1 MVQQIILATL
11 NSKLT
16 QQVQNFSGSFT
27 KLNWESIGENI
38 ASRFLILITITIVF
52 GLIIWLGRVAIN
64 RAFKRYKSRTN
75 LTTNRTNTIHTLSL
89 NIFRYTCL
97 FFYLYAILS
106 LIGVPVG
113 TLIAGAGIFSI
124 ALGLGAQG
132 FVNDVVTGFFIL
144 LEQQLDV
151 GDTVSIGTIKGT
163 VTALGIRTTQVTSPD
178 GTLNFI
184 PNRNITIVSNYS
196 RNNMRVQIDIKIDTT
211 TPLDQLKNQI
221 EQVNKRLVPQF
232 SELQPDP
239 EIIGPTLNQDGVLV
253 YRIIIMTANG
263 TQEKIRSAFLTA
275 YLSSIRQAHINLM
288 T

>member
-1 MVQQIILATL
+1 MLATL

>member
-1 MVQQIILATL
+1 MNQFVLAAL

-16 QQVQNFSGSFT
+16 QQAQSFTSYFT
-27 KLNWESIGENI
+27 KLDWETIGEHI
-38 ASRFLILITITIVF
+38 ASRFLLLLVITIVF
-52 GLIIWLGRVAIN
+52 GLIIWIGRITIN
-64 RAFKRYKSRTN
+64 HAFKRYISRSP
-75 LTTNRTNTIHTLSL
+75 LATNRTNTIHALTL
-89 NIFRYTCL
+89 NIFRYTCF

-151 GDTVSIGTIKGT
+151 GDTVAIGAIKGT

-184 PNRNITIVSNYS
+184 PNRNITIVSNFS
-196 RNNMRVQIDIKIDTT
+196 RNNMRVLIDIKISTT
-211 TPLDQLKNQI
+211 TELTQLKQQI
-221 EQVNKRLVPQF
+221 NQVNTNLVPQF
-232 SELQPDP
+232 TELQTTPD
-239 EIIGPTLNQDGVLV
+239 IIGPTLNQDNILV
-253 YRIIIMTANG
+253 YRVVLMTANG
-263 TQEKIRSAFLTA
+263 TQEKIRSAFLSA
-275 YLSSIRQAHINLM
+275 YLDAIRQANITLAP
-288 T
+288 

>member
-1 MVQQIILATL
+1 MQQIILATL

>member
-16 QQVQNFSGSFT
+16 QQVQSFSGSFT
-27 KLNWESIGENI
+27 KLNWESIGKNI

-64 RAFKRYKSRTN
+64 RAFKRYKSRTS

-89 NIFRYTCL
+89 NIFRYTCF

-232 SELQPDP
+232 SELQTDP

-275 YLSSIRQAHINLM
+275 YLSSIRQAHINL
-288 T
+288 TT